1 MVFKTNLAYAYDE
14 WDYEESPKNNVV
26 TFRRRESHDIVEA
39 EYGDKDMSKINEKN
53 LGQNKAVILVRVSS
67 REQKEGY
74 SIDAQLTRLRKYC
87 EQKELEVIKEFVIVE
102 SSTRGEREKFYEM
115 INFIKKQKETIN
127 LVCDKVDRLQR
138 SFKEMPIIDELRRS
152 GKLILHFFV
161 EGQILDANSNSSQIM
176 AYQMYIM
183 MAESYTNS
191 ISDNVKRSF
200 EKMRQE
206 GKITG
211 TAPIGY
217 LNKNDGR
224 GKTDIILDPDRAFLV
239 KRIFEEYSTGLYS
252 LKEIRKKTI
261 EWNLKNKTKSNT
273 YLSVSQIDK
282 LLKNK
287 FYYGV
292 ATYKGQDYKHIYP
305 HIIDKDLFD
314 KCDDVRNGRHRNR
327 SNTTKTDFIF
337 KGMIKCKNCGCT
349 VTPELK
355 KGKYVYLRPNS
366 KPGCTCKQ
374 INETVALK
382 EVEKVLN
389 SMEFPPELLEKL
401 NSILKNSIES
411 KNEYSS
417 SLMKKLTADLDK
429 IKIQLDKNRRY
440 LLNESI
446 TENDFK
452 QNKYELLVEEDNI
465 KAQIAKLNDAND
477 DFEITVKYLLDVAS
491 RSYSLFKSSGID
503 VKRKILKLV
512 FPNFYLDGQNLSYDI
527 RKPFDLFIKGS
538 TCSINLGRKDS
549 NLRDGWTKTS
559 CLTTWRRPIMSVT
572 FIILL
577 SKYSLSIIILTSSQ
591 KLLILIS
598 PTHFF
603 FPKQIMQV
611 KYIRFLNHLLQ
622 PSASAYIT
630 LNN

>member
-1 MVFKTNLAYAYDE
+1 MNYRTNLAYAYDE
-14 WDYEESPKNNVV
+14 WDYKESHKNNVV
-26 TFRRRESHDIVEA
+26 AFRRRESHGIVETH
-39 EYGDKDMSKINEKN
+39 EGEKSMSRLKMMGGKS
-53 LGQNKAVILVRVSS
+53 NKVVILVRVSS

-87 EQKELEVIKEFVIVE
+87 EQKGLEVIKEFVIVE

-224 GKTDIILDPDRAFLV
+224 GKTNIILDPDRAFLV

-366 KPGCTCKQ
+366 KLGCTCKQ

-389 SMEFPPELLEKL
+389 SMEFPPKLLEKL

-411 KNEYSS
+411 KNEYSQAFLTKLS
-417 SLMKKLTADLDK
+417 NDLKSIEKKLNRILDLFID
-429 IKIQLDKNRRY
+429 
-440 LLNESI
+440 ESI
-446 TENDFK
+446 TKTEYDK
-452 QNKYELLVEEDNI
+452 RKYELSVQKDNI
-465 KAQIAKLNDAND
+465 ESQIAKLNDAND

-527 RKPFDLFIKGS
+527 RKPFDLFIKGFNHP
-538 TCSINLGRKDS
+538 INLGRKDS
-549 NLRDGWTKTS
+549 NLRMPGPKPGALPLGDA
-559 CLTTWRRPIMSVT
+559 PI
-572 FIILL
+572 FRLRLL
-577 SKYSLSIIILTSSQ
+577 L
-591 KLLILIS
+591 
-598 PTHFF
+598 
-603 FPKQIMQV
+603 
-611 KYIRFLNHLLQ
+611 
-622 PSASAYIT
+622 
-630 LNN
+630 

>member
-1 MVFKTNLAYAYDE
+1 MNYRTNLAYAYDE
-14 WDYEESPKNNVV
+14 WDYKESHKNNVV
-26 TFRRRESHDIVEA
+26 AFRRRESHGIVETH
-39 EYGDKDMSKINEKN
+39 EGEKSMSRLKMMGGKS
-53 LGQNKAVILVRVSS
+53 NKVVILVRVSS

-87 EQKELEVIKEFVIVE
+87 EQKGLEVIKEFVIVE

-115 INFIKKQKETIN
+115 INFIKKQKESIN

-138 SFKEMPIIDELRRS
+138 SFKEMPIIDELRKSR
-152 GKLILHFFV
+152 KLILHFFV

-200 EKMRQE
+200 ERMRQE

-224 GKTDIILDPDRAFLV
+224 GKTNIILDPDRAFLV

-366 KPGCTCKQ
+366 KLGCTCKQ

-389 SMEFPPELLEKL
+389 SMEFPPKLLEKL

-411 KNEYSS
+411 KNEYSQAFLTKLS
-417 SLMKKLTADLDK
+417 NDLKSIEKKLNRILDLFID
-429 IKIQLDKNRRY
+429 
-440 LLNESI
+440 ESI
-446 TENDFK
+446 TKTEYDK
-452 QNKYELLVEEDNI
+452 RKYELSVQKDNI
-465 KAQIAKLNDAND
+465 ESQIAKLNDAND

-527 RKPFDLFIKGS
+527 RKPFDLFIKGFNHP
-538 TCSINLGRKDS
+538 INLGRKDS

-559 CLTTWRRPIMSVT
+559 CLTTWRRPIA
-572 FIILL
+572 FIIIKYKDRL
-577 SKYSLSIIILTSSQ
+577 SRGRL
-591 KLLILIS
+591 
-598 PTHFF
+598 
-603 FPKQIMQV
+603 
-611 KYIRFLNHLLQ
+611 
-622 PSASAYIT
+622 
-630 LNN
+630 

>member
-1 MVFKTNLAYAYDE
+1 MQYYNNLAYKYETCNYDE
-14 WDYEESPKNNVV
+14 QNKVIPFARLDGYA
-26 TFRRRESHDIVEA
+26 IVEA
-39 EYGDKDMSKINEKN
+39 NLKEKN
-53 LGQNKAVILVRVSS
+53 MVNLKNVLNVVGNKAVILVRVSS
-67 REQKEGY
+67 REQEEGY
-74 SIDAQLTRLRKYC
+74 SIEAQLTRLRKYC
-87 EQKELEVIKEFVIVE
+87 ERSGLEIIKEFIIVE

-115 INFIKKQKETIN
+115 IDYIKKQKFPIN
-127 LVCDKVDRLQR
+127 LICDKVDRLQR
-138 SFKEMPIIDELRRS
+138 SFREMPIIDDLRRK
-152 GKLILHFFV
+152 GKLILHFNV
-161 EGQILDANSNSSQIM
+161 EGQVLDVNSNSSQLM
-176 AYQMYIM
+176 VYQMYIM
-183 MAESYTNS
+183 MAENYTNS

-217 LNKNDGR
+217 LNQNNGR
-224 GKTDIILDPDRAFLV
+224 GKAEIILDPDRAFLI

-261 EWNLKNKTKSNT
+261 KWNLKNKTKSNT

-292 ATYKGQDYKHIYP
+292 ATYKNQEYRHIYP
-305 HIIDKDLFD
+305 TIIDKDLYD

-366 KPGCTCKQ
+366 KNGCTCKQ

-382 EVEKVLN
+382 EVENVLN
-389 SMEFPPELLEKL
+389 SMVFPSELLENLKL
-401 NSILKNSIES
+401 MLKNTIES
-411 KNEYSS
+411 KNEYSTS
-417 SLMKKLTADLDK
+417 FINKLTTDLNAIERKSD
-429 IKIQLDKNRRY
+429 R
-440 LLNESI
+440 LLNLFIDESI
-446 TENDFK
+446 TKSDYDKKK
-452 QNKYELLVEEDNI
+452 QELAIERDNI
-465 KAQIAKLNDAND
+465 QSQIIKLNDAND
-477 DFEITVKYLLDVAS
+477 DFEITVEYLLDIAS
-491 RSYSLFKSSGID
+491 RSYSLFKSSGIET
-503 VKRKILKLV
+503 KRKILKLV

-538 TCSINLGRKDS
+538 NHSINLGWKDS

-559 CLTTWRRPIMSVT
+559 CLTTWRHPIT
-572 FIILL
+572 FV
-577 SKYSLSIIILTSSQ
+577 S
-591 KLLILIS
+591 
-598 PTHFF
+598 
-603 FPKQIMQV
+603 
-611 KYIRFLNHLLQ
+611 HLLFYLMKINCQ
-622 PSASAYIT
+622 YFIS
-630 LNN
+630 

>member
-1 MVFKTNLAYAYDE
+1 MNYKSNLAYAYDE
-14 WDYEESPKNNVV
+14 WDYEESHKNNVV
-26 TFRRRESHDIVEA
+26 AFRRRESHGIVETH
-39 EYGDKDMSKINEKN
+39 EGEKSMSRLKMMSGKS
-53 LGQNKAVILVRVSS
+53 NKVVILVRVSS

-87 EQKELEVIKEFVIVE
+87 EQKGLEVIKEFVIVE

-115 INFIKKQKETIN
+115 INFIKKQKEAIN

-224 GKTDIILDPDRAFLV
+224 GKTDIILDTDRAFLV

-366 KPGCTCKQ
+366 KLGCTCKQ

-389 SMEFPPELLEKL
+389 SMEFPPKLLENL

-411 KNEYSS
+411 KNEYSQAFLTKLS
-417 SLMKKLTADLDK
+417 NDLKSIEKKLNRILDLFID
-429 IKIQLDKNRRY
+429 
-440 LLNESI
+440 ESI
-446 TENDFK
+446 TKTEYDK
-452 QNKYELLVEEDNI
+452 RKYELSVQKDNI
-465 KAQIAKLNDAND
+465 ESQIAKLNDAND

-512 FPNFYLDGQNLSYDI
+512 FPNFYLDGQDLSYDI

-538 TCSINLGRKDS
+538 TCSINLGWKDS
-549 NLRDGWTKTS
+549 NLRNGGTKNR
-559 CLTTWRRPIMSVT
+559 CLTTWRHPIT
-572 FIILL
+572 GYI
-577 SKYSLSIIILTSSQ
+577 SIIYT
-591 KLLILIS
+591 K
-598 PTHFF
+598 
-603 FPKQIMQV
+603 
-611 KYIRFLNHLLQ
+611 N
-622 PSASAYIT
+622 
-630 LNN
+630 

>member
-1 MVFKTNLAYAYDE
+1 MNYRTNLAIKPEY

-26 TFRRRESHDIVEA
+26 TFRRLESHDIVETHKG
-39 EYGDKDMSKINEKN
+39 EKSMSRLKMMGGKS
-53 LGQNKAVILVRVSS
+53 NKAVILVRVSS

-87 EQKELEVIKEFVIVE
+87 EQKGLEVIKEFVIVE

-152 GKLILHFFV
+152 GKVILHFFV

-200 EKMRQE
+200 ERMRQE

-239 KRIFEEYSTGLYS
+239 KRIFEEYATGLYS
-252 LKEIRKKTI
+252 MQEIRKKTI
-261 EWNLKNKTKSNT
+261 EWNLKNKTKSDT
-273 YLSVSQIDK
+273 YLSVSQIEK
-282 LLKNK
+282 ILKNP

-292 ATYKGQDYKHIYP
+292 ARYKGKVYKHIYP
-305 HIIDKDLFD
+305 RLIDKELFE

-327 SNTTKTDFIF
+327 SNTTKTEFIF

-366 KPGCTCKQ
+366 KKGCTCKQ
-374 INETVALK
+374 INETVALE

-389 SMEFPPELLEKL
+389 SMVFPKNTLEQLK
-401 NSILKNSIES
+401 STLKNTIEAKS
-411 KNEYSS
+411 DYSQNYMDKLS
-417 SLMKKLTADLDK
+417 NDMKLIEKKSDR
-429 IKIQLDKNRRY
+429 I
-440 LLNESI
+440 LNLYIDESI
-446 TENDFK
+446 TKDEY
-452 QNKYELLVEEDNI
+452 NKKKEELSVLKDNI
-465 KAQIAKLNDAND
+465 QSQITKLNEAD
-477 DFEITVKYLLDVAS
+477 DNFEITVEYLLDVAS
-491 RSYSLFKSSGID
+491 RSYSLFKSSGIN

-538 TCSINLGRKDS
+538 TYPINLGRKDS

-559 CLTTWRRPIMSVT
+559 CLTTWRRPIA
-572 FIILL
+572 FIIIKYKDRL
-577 SKYSLSIIILTSSQ
+577 SRGRL
-591 KLLILIS
+591 
-598 PTHFF
+598 
-603 FPKQIMQV
+603 
-611 KYIRFLNHLLQ
+611 
-622 PSASAYIT
+622 
-630 LNN
+630 

>member
-1 MVFKTNLAYAYDE
+1 MLDTVKLCIPFDECKVNSPEIFIPSIRNSIKKSVKYVCNPDNDWLKNGKYFPKLAIYKDYNNENQLIIEFSAPKLVFGNNFEELQTVDFSMVI
-14 WDYEESPKNNVV
+14 EELLDRLSGLDIQLSANAIENAKVFSIHYSKNFELENI
-26 TFRRRESHDIVEA
+26 SSNQI
-39 EYGDKDMSKINEKN
+39 INT
-53 LGQNKAVILVRVSS
+53 
-67 REQKEGY
+67 
-74 SIDAQLTRLRKYC
+74 IDC
-87 EQKELEVIKEFVIVE
+87 EQKGLEVIKEFVIVE
-102 SSTRGEREKFYEM
+102 SSTRGEREKFYEV

-206 GKITG
+206 DKITG

-327 SNTTKTDFIF
+327 SNTTNRF
-337 KGMIKCKNCGCT
+337 
-349 VTPELK
+349 
-355 KGKYVYLRPNS
+355 Y
-366 KPGCTCKQ
+366 
-374 INETVALK
+374 
-382 EVEKVLN
+382 
-389 SMEFPPELLEKL
+389 
-401 NSILKNSIES
+401 
-411 KNEYSS
+411 
-417 SLMKKLTADLDK
+417 
-429 IKIQLDKNRRY
+429 IQRY
-440 LLNESI
+440 
-446 TENDFK
+446 D
-452 QNKYELLVEEDNI
+452 
-465 KAQIAKLNDAND
+465 
-477 DFEITVKYLLDVAS
+477 
-491 RSYSLFKSSGID
+491 
-503 VKRKILKLV
+503 
-512 FPNFYLDGQNLSYDI
+512 
-527 RKPFDLFIKGS
+527 
-538 TCSINLGRKDS
+538 
-549 NLRDGWTKTS
+549 
-559 CLTTWRRPIMSVT
+559 
-572 FIILL
+572 
-577 SKYSLSIIILTSSQ
+577 
-591 KLLILIS
+591 
-598 PTHFF
+598 
-603 FPKQIMQV
+603 
-611 KYIRFLNHLLQ
+611 
-622 PSASAYIT
+622 
-630 LNN
+630 

>member
-1 MVFKTNLAYAYDE
+1 MNYRTNLAIKPEY

-87 EQKELEVIKEFVIVE
+87 EQKGLEVIKEFVIVE

-200 EKMRQE
+200 ERMRQE

-239 KRIFEEYSTGLYS
+239 KRIFEEYATSLYS
-252 LKEIRKKTI
+252 MQEIRKKTI
-261 EWNLKNKTKSNT
+261 EWNLKNKTKSDT
-273 YLSVSQIDK
+273 YLSVSQIEK
-282 LLKNK
+282 ILKNP

-292 ATYKGQDYKHIYP
+292 ARYKGKEYKHIYP
-305 HIIDKDLFD
+305 RLIDKELFE

-327 SNTTKTDFIF
+327 SNTTKTEFIF

-366 KPGCTCKQ
+366 KEGWPST
-374 INETVALK
+374 
-382 EVEKVLN
+382 
-389 SMEFPPELLEKL
+389 
-401 NSILKNSIES
+401 
-411 KNEYSS
+411 
-417 SLMKKLTADLDK
+417 
-429 IKIQLDKNRRY
+429 
-440 LLNESI
+440 
-446 TENDFK
+446 
-452 QNKYELLVEEDNI
+452 
-465 KAQIAKLNDAND
+465 
-477 DFEITVKYLLDVAS
+477 
-491 RSYSLFKSSGID
+491 SYSVLMC
-503 VKRKILKLV
+503 
-512 FPNFYLDGQNLSYDI
+512 P
-527 RKPFDLFIKGS
+527 GS
-538 TCSINLGRKDS
+538 
-549 NLRDGWTKTS
+549 
-559 CLTTWRRPIMSVT
+559 
-572 FIILL
+572 
-577 SKYSLSIIILTSSQ
+577 
-591 KLLILIS
+591 
-598 PTHFF
+598 
-603 FPKQIMQV
+603 
-611 KYIRFLNHLLQ
+611 
-622 PSASAYIT
+622 
-630 LNN
+630 

>member
-1 MVFKTNLAYAYDE
+1 MNYRTNLAYAYDE
-14 WDYEESPKNNVV
+14 WDYKESHKNNVV
-26 TFRRRESHDIVEA
+26 AFRRRESHGIVETH
-39 EYGDKDMSKINEKN
+39 EGEKSMSRLKMMGGKS
-53 LGQNKAVILVRVSS
+53 NKVVILVRVSS

-87 EQKELEVIKEFVIVE
+87 EQKGLEVIKEFVIVE

-115 INFIKKQKETIN
+115 INFIKKQKESIN

-138 SFKEMPIIDELRRS
+138 SFKEMPIIDELRKSR
-152 GKLILHFFV
+152 KLILHFFV

-200 EKMRQE
+200 ERMRQE

-239 KRIFEEYSTGLYS
+239 KRIFEEYATGLYS
-252 LKEIRKKTI
+252 MQEIRKKTI
-261 EWNLKNKTKSNT
+261 EWNLKNKTKSDT
-273 YLSVSQIDK
+273 YLSVSQIEK
-282 LLKNK
+282 ILKNP

-292 ATYKGQDYKHIYP
+292 ARYKGQEYKHIYP
-305 HIIDKDLFD
+305 RLIEKELFE

-327 SNTTKTDFIF
+327 SNITKTEFIF
-337 KGMIKCKNCGCT
+337 KGMIKYKNCGCT

-366 KPGCTCKQ
+366 KNGCGCKQ
-374 INETVALK
+374 INETVALE

-389 SMEFPPELLEKL
+389 SMVFPKNTLEQLKSTLKNAIEAKSDYSQTYMDKLVYDLKSLEKKSDRIL
-401 NSILKNSIES
+401 NLYI
-411 KNEYSS
+411 
-417 SLMKKLTADLDK
+417 D
-429 IKIQLDKNRRY
+429 
-440 LLNESI
+440 ESI
-446 TENDFK
+446 TKDEYSK
-452 QNKYELLVEEDNI
+452 KKEELSVLKDNI
-465 KAQIAKLNDAND
+465 QSQITKLNETD
-477 DFEITVKYLLDVAS
+477 DNFEITVEYLLDVAS

-512 FPNFYLDGQNLSYDI
+512 FPNFYLDGQKLSYDI

-559 CLTTWRRPIMSVT
+559 CLTTWRRPIA
-572 FIILL
+572 FIIIKYKDRL
-577 SKYSLSIIILTSSQ
+577 SRGRL
-591 KLLILIS
+591 
-598 PTHFF
+598 
-603 FPKQIMQV
+603 
-611 KYIRFLNHLLQ
+611 
-622 PSASAYIT
+622 
-630 LNN
+630 

>member
-1 MVFKTNLAYAYDE
+1 MNYKSNLAYAYD
-14 WDYEESPKNNVV
+14 DLSYTKPSKCNVV
-26 TFRRRESHDIVEA
+26 AFARRKGHGIVEA
-39 EYGDKDMSKINEKN
+39 INEDKTMRSLEVKN
-53 LGQNKAVILVRVSS
+53 TNGNKAVIFVRVSS

-74 SIDAQLTRLRKYC
+74 SIDAQLTRLRTYC
-87 EQKELEVIKEFVIVE
+87 ERKNLEVIKEFIIVE

-115 INFIKKQKETIN
+115 INFIKKQKEPIS

-138 SFKEMPIIDELRRS
+138 SFKEMPIIDDLRRK
-152 GKLILHFFV
+152 GKLILHFHV

-191 ISDNVKRSF
+191 ISDNVRRSF
-200 EKMRQE
+200 ERMRQE

-239 KRIFEEYSTGLYS
+239 KRIFEEYATGLYS
-252 LKEIRKKTI
+252 MQEIRKKTI
-261 EWNLKNKTKSNT
+261 EWGLKNKTKSDT
-273 YLSVSQIDK
+273 YLSVSQIEK
-282 LLKNK
+282 ILKNP

-292 ATYKGQDYKHIYP
+292 ARYKGQEYKHIYP
-305 HIIDKDLFD
+305 RLIEKELFE

-327 SNTTKTDFIF
+327 SNTTKTEFIF

-366 KPGCTCKQ
+366 KDGCTCKQ
-374 INETVALK
+374 INETVALR

-389 SMEFPPELLEKL
+389 SMVFPENILEQLKTTLKNAIEAKSDYSQAYMDKLINDMESINKKSDRILNLYIDESITKDEYNKKKEEL
-401 NSILKNSIES
+401 SILKDN
-411 KNEYSS
+411 
-417 SLMKKLTADLDK
+417 
-429 IKIQLDKNRRY
+429 IQSQITK
-440 LLNESI
+440 LNEA
-446 TENDFK
+446 D
-452 QNKYELLVEEDNI
+452 DN
-465 KAQIAKLNDAND
+465 
-477 DFEITVKYLLDVAS
+477 FEITVEYLLDVAS

-503 VKRKILKLV
+503 TKRKILKLV

-538 TCSINLGRKDS
+538 ICSINLGRKDS
-549 NLRDGWTKTS
+549 NLRMPGPKPGALPLGDAPM
-559 CLTTWRRPIMSVT
+559 RYV
-572 FIILL
+572 F
-577 SKYSLSIIILTSSQ
+577 YSIC
-591 KLLILIS
+591 
-598 PTHFF
+598 
-603 FPKQIMQV
+603 
-611 KYIRFLNHLLQ
+611 
-622 PSASAYIT
+622 
-630 LNN
+630 

>member
-1 MVFKTNLAYAYDE
+1 MNYRTNLAYAYDE
-14 WDYEESPKNNVV
+14 WDYKESHKNNVV
-26 TFRRRESHDIVEA
+26 AFRRRESHGIVETH
-39 EYGDKDMSKINEKN
+39 EGEKSMSRLKMMGGKS
-53 LGQNKAVILVRVSS
+53 NKVVILVRVSS

-87 EQKELEVIKEFVIVE
+87 EQKGLEVIKEFVIVE

-224 GKTDIILDPDRAFLV
+224 GKTNIILDPDRAFLV

-366 KPGCTCKQ
+366 KLGCTCKQ

-389 SMEFPPELLEKL
+389 SMEFPPKLLEKL

-411 KNEYSS
+411 KNEYSQAFLTKLS
-417 SLMKKLTADLDK
+417 NDLKSIEKKLNRILDLFID
-429 IKIQLDKNRRY
+429 
-440 LLNESI
+440 ESI
-446 TENDFK
+446 TKTEYDK
-452 QNKYELLVEEDNI
+452 RKYELSVQRDNI
-465 KAQIAKLNDAND
+465 ESQIAKLNDAND

-527 RKPFDLFIKGS
+527 RKPFDLFIKGFNHP
-538 TCSINLGRKDS
+538 INLGRKDS
-549 NLRDGWTKTS
+549 NLRMPGPKPGALPLGDA
-559 CLTTWRRPIMSVT
+559 PI
-572 FIILL
+572 FRLRLL
-577 SKYSLSIIILTSSQ
+577 L
-591 KLLILIS
+591 
-598 PTHFF
+598 
-603 FPKQIMQV
+603 
-611 KYIRFLNHLLQ
+611 
-622 PSASAYIT
+622 
-630 LNN
+630 

>member
-1 MVFKTNLAYAYDE
+1 MNYRTNLAYAYDE
-14 WDYEESPKNNVV
+14 WDYKESHKNNVV
-26 TFRRRESHDIVEA
+26 AFRRRESHGIVETH
-39 EYGDKDMSKINEKN
+39 EGEKSMSRLKMMGGKS
-53 LGQNKAVILVRVSS
+53 NKVVILVRVSS

-87 EQKELEVIKEFVIVE
+87 EQKGLEVIKEFVIVE

-224 GKTDIILDPDRAFLV
+224 GKTNIILDPDRAFLV

-366 KPGCTCKQ
+366 KLGCTCKQ

-389 SMEFPPELLEKL
+389 SMEFPPKLLEKL

-411 KNEYSS
+411 KNEYSQAFLTKLS
-417 SLMKKLTADLDK
+417 NDLKSIEKKLNRILDLFID
-429 IKIQLDKNRRY
+429 
-440 LLNESI
+440 ESI
-446 TENDFK
+446 TKTEYDK
-452 QNKYELLVEEDNI
+452 RKYELSVQKDNI
-465 KAQIAKLNDAND
+465 ESQIAKLNDAND

-503 VKRKILKLV
+503 VKCKILKLV

-527 RKPFDLFIKGS
+527 RKPFDLFIKGFNHP
-538 TCSINLGRKDS
+538 INLGRKDS
-549 NLRDGWTKTS
+549 NLRMPGPKPGALPLGDAPLSG
-559 CLTTWRRPIMSVT
+559 T
-572 FIILL
+572 FIILFH
-577 SKYSLSIIILTSSQ
+577 KY
-591 KLLILIS
+591 
-598 PTHFF
+598 
-603 FPKQIMQV
+603 
-611 KYIRFLNHLLQ
+611 
-622 PSASAYIT
+622 
-630 LNN
+630 

>member
-1 MVFKTNLAYAYDE
+1 MNYRTNLAYAYDE
-14 WDYEESPKNNVV
+14 WDYKESHKNNVV
-26 TFRRRESHDIVEA
+26 AFRRRESHGIVETH
-39 EYGDKDMSKINEKN
+39 EGEKSMSRLKMMGGKS
-53 LGQNKAVILVRVSS
+53 NKVVILVRVSS

-87 EQKELEVIKEFVIVE
+87 EQKGLEVIKEFVIVE

-224 GKTDIILDPDRAFLV
+224 GKTNIILDPDRAFLV

-366 KPGCTCKQ
+366 KLGCTCKQ
-374 INETVALK
+374 INETVASK

-389 SMEFPPELLEKL
+389 SMEFPPKLLEKL

-411 KNEYSS
+411 KNEYSQAFLTKLS
-417 SLMKKLTADLDK
+417 NDLKSIEKKLNRILDLFID
-429 IKIQLDKNRRY
+429 
-440 LLNESI
+440 ESI
-446 TENDFK
+446 TKTEYDK
-452 QNKYELLVEEDNI
+452 RKYELSVQKDNI
-465 KAQIAKLNDAND
+465 ESQIAKLNDAND

-527 RKPFDLFIKGS
+527 RKPFDLFIKGFNHP
-538 TCSINLGRKDS
+538 INLGRKDS
-549 NLRDGWTKTS
+549 NLRMPGPKPGALPLGDAPLSG
-559 CLTTWRRPIMSVT
+559 T
-572 FIILL
+572 FIILFH
-577 SKYSLSIIILTSSQ
+577 KY
-591 KLLILIS
+591 
-598 PTHFF
+598 
-603 FPKQIMQV
+603 
-611 KYIRFLNHLLQ
+611 
-622 PSASAYIT
+622 
-630 LNN
+630 

>member
-1 MVFKTNLAYAYDE
+1 MNYRTNLAIKPEY

-87 EQKELEVIKEFVIVE
+87 EQKGLEVIKEFVIVE

-200 EKMRQE
+200 ERMRQE

-239 KRIFEEYSTGLYS
+239 KRIFEEYATSLYS
-252 LKEIRKKTI
+252 MQEIRKKTI
-261 EWNLKNKTKSNT
+261 EWNLKNKTKSDT
-273 YLSVSQIDK
+273 YLSVSQIEK
-282 LLKNK
+282 ILKNP

-292 ATYKGQDYKHIYP
+292 ARYKGKEYKHIYP
-305 HIIDKDLFD
+305 RLIDKELFE

-327 SNTTKTDFIF
+327 SNTTKTEFIF

-366 KPGCTCKQ
+366 KEGCTCKQ
-374 INETVALK
+374 INETVALE

-389 SMEFPPELLEKL
+389 SMVFPKNTLEQLKSTLKNAIEAKSDYSQNYMDKLANDIKSLEKKSDRIL
-401 NSILKNSIES
+401 NLYI
-411 KNEYSS
+411 
-417 SLMKKLTADLDK
+417 D
-429 IKIQLDKNRRY
+429 
-440 LLNESI
+440 ESI
-446 TENDFK
+446 TKDEY
-452 QNKYELLVEEDNI
+452 NKKKEELFVLKDNI
-465 KAQIAKLNDAND
+465 QAQITKLNEAND
-477 DFEITVKYLLDVAS
+477 DFEITVEYLLDIAS

-538 TCSINLGRKDS
+538 TYPINLGRKDS
-549 NLRDGWTKTS
+549 NLRMPGPKPGALPLGDA
-559 CLTTWRRPIMSVT
+559 PI
-572 FIILL
+572 FRLRLL
-577 SKYSLSIIILTSSQ
+577 L
-591 KLLILIS
+591 
-598 PTHFF
+598 
-603 FPKQIMQV
+603 
-611 KYIRFLNHLLQ
+611 
-622 PSASAYIT
+622 
-630 LNN
+630 